1 MSYAVAHFGDV
12 LQYTG
17 EHLVLVATSLAI
29 ALAIALPVG
38 TLVARVPAAGIPVL
52 GVLGAV
58 YTIPSMALLGVLV
71 LLQGLGF
78 WTAVTALAAYAQMI
92 LVRNIAAGISG
103 VDRGVVEAARGA
115 GMNAWQ
121 VMWQV
126 ERPLAMPVIIAGIRV
141 ATVSIIGIA
150 SVAAW
155 VGAGGLGTLIFAG
168 IDQGNYAKAVTGA
181 LAAMTLALA
190 ADGLA
195 RLAEQRYRRY
205 LGGA

>member
-1 MSYAVAHFGDV
+1 MTYLLAHYSDVAMF
-12 LQYTG
+12 TG
-17 EHLVLVATSLAI
+17 QHILITVTALSI

-38 TLVARVPAAGIPVL
+38 VLVARVPSAGVPVL
-52 GVLGAV
+52 GVLGTI

-71 LLQGLGF
+71 LVEGLGF

-103 VDRGVVEAARGA
+103 VDRNIVEAAVGS
-115 GMNAWQ
+115 GMSSWQ
-121 VMWQV
+121 VLWRVQW
-126 ERPLAMPVIIAGIRV
+126 PLAMPVVIAGVRI

-168 IDQGNYAKAVTGA
+168 IDQDNYAKAVTGA
-181 LAAMTLALA
+181 VTAMLLALW
-190 ADGLA
+190 ADGLL
-195 RLAEQRYRRY
+195 RLAERRY
-205 LGGA
+205 VR

>member
-1 MSYAVAHFGDV
+1 VTYLLGHYADVAT
-12 LQYTG
+12 YTG
-17 EHLVLVATSLAI
+17 QHVVIAATALLI
-29 ALAIALPVG
+29 ALLIALPVG
-38 TLVARVPAAGIPVL
+38 VLVARVPSAGVPVL
-52 GVLGAV
+52 GVLGTI

-71 LLQGLGF
+71 LVEGLGF

-103 VDRGVVEAARGA
+103 VDRSVIEAAVGS
-115 GMNAWQ
+115 GMSPWQ
-121 VMWQV
+121 VLWRV
-126 ERPLAMPVIIAGIRV
+126 ERPLAMPVVIAGVRI

-181 LAAMTLALA
+181 IAAMALALI
-190 ADGLA
+190 ADGLL
-195 RLAEQRYRRY
+195 RLVERRYRI
-205 LGGA
+205 AS

>member
-1 MSYAVAHFGDV
+1 MTYLLGHFADVAAFAGQH
-12 LQYTG
+12 
-17 EHLVLVATSLAI
+17 LAI
-29 ALAIALPVG
+29 SATALLIALLIALPVG
-38 TLVARVPAAGIPVL
+38 VLVARVPKAGVPVMGLL
-52 GVLGAV
+52 GTI

-71 LLQGLGF
+71 LVEGLGF

-103 VDRGVVEAARGA
+103 VDKSVVEAAVGA
-115 GMNAWQ
+115 GMNSWQ
-121 VMWQV
+121 VLWRVQ
-126 ERPLAMPVIIAGIRV
+126 RPLAMPVVIAGIRI

-181 LAAMTLALA
+181 IATMILALA
-190 ADGLA
+190 ADGLL
-195 RLAEQRYRRY
+195 RLLERRYRF
-205 LGGA
+205 AS